1 MIALSA
7 KLRGPKSPD
16 LGPYE
21 SGWELFPAF
30 SSQLRPPRPGG
41 RGRAHTCVLRFV
53 AHARELT
60 F

>member
-30 SSQLRPPRPGG
+30 SSQIRPPRPGAG
-41 RGRAHTCVLRFV
+41 GARAHVCAAFCC
-53 AHARELT
+53 ACA
-60 F
+60 